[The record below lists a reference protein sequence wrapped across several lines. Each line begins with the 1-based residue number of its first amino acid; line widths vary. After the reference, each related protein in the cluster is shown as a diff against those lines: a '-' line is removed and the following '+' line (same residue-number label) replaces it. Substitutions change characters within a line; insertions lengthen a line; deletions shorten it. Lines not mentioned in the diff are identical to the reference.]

1 MNGADGADWGAW
13 MVRLVSSIGI
23 DRFEHPEWLFGL
35 LPLALV
41 PLGLALRPR
50 PAIPW
55 PAWREAVLAGAFSRE
70 AGPVLIALLRSLAL
84 VGIALVLAGPRSVR
98 ELPPEPGLGLDL
110 ILVLDTSRSMA
121 SIETMHAGS
130 AAQQRTR
137 LDLAREAV
145 ARFASTRLFAG
156 DRVGLVV
163 FGDTAF
169 TQCPPTHDG
178 ALLAGALARVDVGIA
193 GDATALGDA
202 LALAVKRAT
211 HPEAA
216 RERAIVLLTDGRSNA
231 GVVPVGVATALA
243 VGESVRV
250 HTVAIGR
257 GGAPVAVETAAGLR
271 LEQHEPD
278 PETLRRIAERTG
290 GRAFAVRGPTDLL
303 AVYSAIDALERG
315 ERPLPTRFLE
325 RTRPEPLLAAAGGLL
340 AGEILLGRILFR
352 RLPR

>member
-1 MNGADGADWGAW
+1 MSGPVWARWIEGMHD
-13 MVRLVSSIGI
+13 SIGI
-23 DRFEHPEWLFGL
+23 DRFAHPEWLIVL

-41 PLGLALRPR
+41 PVGLALRPR

-55 PAWREAVLAGAFSRE
+55 PAWREAAQAGAASRE
-70 AGPVLIALLRSLAL
+70 ARPLLIASIRSLAL
-84 VGIALVLAGPRSVR
+84 VAIALVLAGPQSVR
-98 ELPPEPGLGLDL
+98 ELPPEPGMGLDL

-121 SIETMHAGS
+121 SIETIPDGS
-130 AAQQRTR
+130 TAPRRTR

-156 DRVGLVV
+156 DRIGLVV
-163 FGDTAF
+163 FGESAF
-169 TQCPPTHDG
+169 TGCPPTSDG
-178 ALLAGALARVDVGIA
+178 ALLAGALARVDVGVA

-202 LALAVKRAT
+202 LALAVKRAA

-231 GVVPVGVATALA
+231 GLVPVGVATALA

-257 GGAPVAVETAAGLR
+257 GGAPVAVGTATGLR
-271 LEQHEPD
+271 LEHHEPD

-290 GRAFAVRGPTDLL
+290 GRAFEVRDPADLL
-303 AVYSAIDALERG
+303 PVYAAIDELERG
-315 ERPLPTRFLE
+315 ERPLPTRWLE
-325 RTRPEPLLAAAGGLL
+325 RAHPEPLLAAAGGLL
-340 AGEILLGRILFR
+340 ACEIGLGRIFFR
-352 RLPR
+352 RWP